1 MLVIIWAASSLM
13 FLLPRLAGEDAIQQ
27 RFKSDEERISRMP
40 ADRRLAYEQFRD
52 AFGFEKPLWRQYVI
66 YIGRLARFNLG
77 YSMSYYPVTVN
88 KLVADSVVWTIGLLG
103 VATVIAFAAGT
114 LIGGLLGWSGSGSW
128 ARLVGLQV
136 FALAAVPYYLL
147 GLLLVFVFGFRLG
160 WFPMFGGYSVG
171 TFPEWSLN
179 FAGDIIHHS
188 ILPAITIVL
197 ASTGFWALQMRGMVV
212 TVMGED
218 FMALAESKG
227 LTRARL
233 FFRYAVRNAL
243 LPQTTGLAIS
253 LGTVLTGVM
262 LVEIVFNYPG
272 LGYVLRLAIRRSD
285 YFVVTGLVYTVIVSL
300 SAATFLMDVLYP
312 KLDPRIRGRA

>member
-1 MLVIIWAASSLM
+1 MVVIIWAASSLI
-13 FLLPRLAGEDAIQQ
+13 FFLPRLTGEDAIQQ
-27 RFKSDEERISRMP
+27 RFKSDEDRVSRMP

-52 AFGFEKPLWRQYVI
+52 AFGFEKPVWRQYVV
-66 YIGRLARFNLG
+66 YIGKLARFNLG

-88 KLVADSVVWTIGLLG
+88 KIVADSILWTIGLLG
-103 VATVIAFAAGT
+103 VAIVVAFAAGT
-114 LIGGLLGWSGSGSW
+114 VIGGLLGWQGTGAW
-128 ARLVGLQV
+128 VRLAGLLV

-147 GLLLVFVFGFRLG
+147 GLILVFLFGFRLG
-160 WFPMFGGYSVG
+160 WFPLFGGYSIG
-171 TFPEWSLN
+171 TFPEHSLK
-179 FAGDIIHHS
+179 FAFDVIHHS
-188 ILPAITIVL
+188 ILPALTVVL

-218 FMALAESKG
+218 FMTLAQSKG
-227 LTRARL
+227 LTRTRL

-285 YFVVTGLVYTVIVSL
+285 YFVITGLVYTVIVSL